1 MWLFGALSS
10 PEEVQIH
17 SVQSTHPRNYVY
29 SVHFCPQTGV
39 LCSIYEPY
47 HLYFDL
53 TYLMGKPKAEVFQKR
68 IVRSESCNSLTFK

>member
-1 MWLFGALSS
+1 MPCIINLHKLMQQIGILLPLVAAMWLFGALSS

-39 LCSIYEPY
+39 
-47 HLYFDL
+47 
-53 TYLMGKPKAEVFQKR
+53 
-68 IVRSESCNSLTFK
+68 